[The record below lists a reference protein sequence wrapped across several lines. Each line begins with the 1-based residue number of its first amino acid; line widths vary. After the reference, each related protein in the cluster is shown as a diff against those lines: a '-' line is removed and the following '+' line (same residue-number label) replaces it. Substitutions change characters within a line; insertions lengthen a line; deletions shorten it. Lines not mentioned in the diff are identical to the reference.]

1 MNKPFKVM
9 STKQIEQLAK
19 KNRLASQKQR
29 LVEEEKD
36 KRGMTG
42 KMKVKKHVYVDRSED
57 PLVMGASHRTI
68 FNAMK
73 KRPFS

>member
-1 MNKPFKVM
+1 M